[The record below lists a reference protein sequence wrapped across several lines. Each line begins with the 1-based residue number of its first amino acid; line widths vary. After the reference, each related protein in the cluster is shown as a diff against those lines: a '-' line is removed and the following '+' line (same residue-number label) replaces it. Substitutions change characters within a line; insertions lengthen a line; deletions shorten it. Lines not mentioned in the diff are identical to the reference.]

1 MDDTMTTLINLFD
14 YEQEAKTKLP
24 ESFFGYYAGG
34 AADEIT
40 LRENRIVFDRIK
52 LRPRVL
58 TDVSQ
63 RTLATTIL
71 GHAAAMPLLIAPAAM
86 AKLAHPDGELA
97 IARAAKSAN
106 VIQCLSCLSNASLE
120 EVATVGAAN
129 WFQLYVYKDR
139 AITQR
144 LLERATTAGYKAI
157 VLTVDAPVVGVR
169 ENILRT
175 GLQLPV
181 GLTLRN
187 FDEFHDTEAAMFLP
201 YVNSQFDPSLTWHDL
216 RWLIS
221 ITPLPVLVKGI
232 LRGDDAKRAVDCGAA
247 GIIVSNHGGR
257 QLDTALASIDALP
270 EVVAAV
276 STQTAVF
283 VDGGIRRGTDIVKAL
298 ALGARAVLIGRPLL
312 WGLAVAGQEGVE
324 QILTILQRELDTA
337 MALCGCTWVADIGP
351 DLIAR

>member
-1 MDDTMTTLINLFD
+1 MTTLINLYD

-24 ESFFGYYAGG
+24 ESFFSYYAGG

-40 LRENRIVFDRIK
+40 LRESRIVFNRIK

-63 RTLATTIL
+63 RTLDTTIL
-71 GHAAAMPLLIAPAAM
+71 GHATAMPLITAPAAM

-97 IARAAKSAN
+97 IAQAAKSAN

-120 EVATVGAAN
+120 EVATVGATR

-139 AITQR
+139 TISQR
-144 LLERATTAGYKAI
+144 LVERATAAGCKAI
-157 VLTVDAPVVGVR
+157 VLTVDAPVPGVR

-181 GLTLRN
+181 GLALRN
-187 FDEFHDTEAAMFLP
+187 FDEFHNTEAAMFLS
-201 YVNSQFDPSLTWHDL
+201 YVNSQFDPSLTWRDL

-276 STQTAVF
+276 STQTSVF

-298 ALGARAVLIGRPLL
+298 ALGARAILIGRPLL
-312 WGLAVAGQEGVE
+312 WGLAVAGEEGVK
-324 QILTILQRELDTA
+324 QILAILQRELDNV
-337 MALCGCTWVADIGP
+337 MVLCGCTSVADIGP
-351 DLIAR
+351 DLLAR

>member
-1 MDDTMTTLINLFD
+1 MTTLINLFD
-14 YEQEAKTKLP
+14 YEQEAQTKLP

-40 LRENRIVFDRIK
+40 LRENRTVFNRIK

-63 RTLATTIL
+63 RTLDTTIL
-71 GHAAAMPLLIAPAAM
+71 GHITAMPLIIAPAAM

-97 IARAAKSAN
+97 IAQAAKSAN

-139 AITQR
+139 TITQR
-144 LLERATTAGYKAI
+144 LVDRATSAAYKAI
-157 VLTVDAPVVGVR
+157 VLTVDAPVMGVR

-175 GLQLPV
+175 GLQLPI

-187 FDEFHDTEAAMFLP
+187 FDEFHNTEAAMILP
-201 YVNSQFDPSLTWHDL
+201 YINSQFDPSLTWHDL
-216 RWLIS
+216 KWLIS

-270 EVVAAV
+270 QVVAAV
-276 STQTAVF
+276 SKQTPVF
-283 VDGGIRRGTDIVKAL
+283 VDGGIRRGTDIVKSL
-298 ALGARAVLIGRPLL
+298 ALGARAVLIGQPSV
-312 WGLAVAGQEGVE
+312 WGLAVAGQEGVK
-324 QILTILQRELDTA
+324 QILAIVQRELDTA
-337 MALCGCTWVADIGP
+337 MALCGCSSVEDIGP